1 MTYEQAYDPTIRWGA
16 NLKWG
21 RGPSQAKSFAAKGQ
35 QRSPHPVFLNFFT
48 ESRLCLKKKQ
58 QFRCEYSLRSKYTF
72 SEALDQSSIPES
84 FSFCWN
90 SFCARDYFKHSEAKW
105 RMLPSSRQSV
115 LRGSRDSPCTEPTVY
130 KSLTV
135 ILVSGRAF
143 FCQSPVASTW
153 P

>member
-1 MTYEQAYDPTIRWGA
+1 MGAGTFASKKLCSEGAATLATWPT
-16 NLKWG
+16 
-21 RGPSQAKSFAAKGQ
+21 SSFSELFHRIA
-35 QRSPHPVFLNFFT
+35 FMF
-48 ESRLCLKKKQ
+48 KKKQ

-72 SEALDQSSIPES
+72 SEALDLSSMPES

-90 SFCARDYFKHSEAKW
+90 GDWARDYFKHSEAKW

>member
-1 MTYEQAYDPTIRWGA
+1 MNRHTIPPSAGEPTRSGGGDLRKQNA
-16 NLKWG
+16 LQR
-21 RGPSQAKSFAAKGQ
+21 RGSNARHIQFSELFHRIAFM
-35 QRSPHPVFLNFFT
+35 
-48 ESRLCLKKKQ
+48 LKKKN
-58 QFRCEYSLRSKYTF
+58 RCEYSLRSKYTF

-105 RMLPSSRQSV
+105 RMLPSFSQSV

-135 ILVSGRAF
+135 ILTSGRAF

>member
-1 MTYEQAYDPTIRWGA
+1 MNRHTIPPSAGEPTRSGGGDLRKQKA
-16 NLKWG
+16 LQR
-21 RGPSQAKSFAAKGQ
+21 RGSNP
-35 QRSPHPVFLNFFT
+35 PHPVFLNFFT
-48 ESRLCLKKKQ
+48 DSPGMFKKKQ

-72 SEALDQSSIPES
+72 SEALDLSAIPES

-105 RMLPSSRQSV
+105 RMLRSPRQSV

-135 ILVSGRAF
+135 ILSTLRAF
-143 FCQSPVASTW
+143 FCQSPVASSW